1 MSRHL
6 GAVARSSLVLAVVG
20 TTLSGVD
27 AAALSATAPGTHT
40 VTIMDD
46 YFHIPAGSVAV
57 PDGWKFAGTV
67 MRVPGCHGSPF
78 LSVEFSVATPDGM
91 TEVAALPGATWQ
103 YSTSPQMLNIMAH
116 NGCPGVNIQTAAD
129 FLANIVVPNLHPG
142 ATIIKVSPGGALI
155 QQTVQNMQ
163 SVTQAANQKPSIT
176 GAAVRI
182 QYDRGGHL
190 VDEELGS
197 VVSCS
202 YLHSMAMFASPA
214 STTTTCNTYGI
225 SLARAP
231 AGHLDEFLNGPA
243 FGQILSSAKTDNVW
257 LHRMVNEQNA
267 RFQAATADFN
277 RIAAAN
283 LAQLKAEGDARV
295 ARAQEFDKQLAR
307 STQSSMN
314 NAQAAQNARTA
325 AAHQV
330 VNFASDR
337 ADYINPATGQVLNL
351 DYNANHS
358 WGSSDGRNV
367 VLNADAGYDP
377 NGSVNP
383 VQSSWVELIPKN

>member
-1 MSRHL
+1 MPPQL
-6 GAVARSSLVLAVVG
+6 GSVARSCLVLLVVC
-20 TTLSGVD
+20 TPWHTVE
-27 AAALSATAPGTHT
+27 AAATPPSGTHT

-46 YFHIPAGSVAV
+46 YFQIPAGSVAV

-78 LSVEFSVATPDGM
+78 LSLEYSLANPDGM
-91 TEVAALPGATWQ
+91 TALATLPGATWQ
-103 YSTSPQMLNIMAH
+103 YSTSPQMQNIMAH
-116 NGCPGVNIQTAAD
+116 NGCPGVNLQTAAD
-129 FLANIVVPNLHPG
+129 FLANIFVPNLHPG
-142 ATIIKVSPGGALI
+142 ATIIKVSAGGAHI
-155 QQTVQNMQ
+155 QQTVHNMQ
-163 SVTQAANQKPSIT
+163 SVAQGANQKPAVT

-182 QYDRGGHL
+182 EYDRGGQL
-190 VDEELGS
+190 VDEELSS

-202 YLHSMAMFASPA
+202 ELHSMAMFASPA

-231 AGHLDEFLNGPA
+231 RGHLDEFLNSPVY
-243 FGQILSSAKTDNVW
+243 GQILSSARTDDVW
-257 LHRMVNEQNA
+257 LHRMVSEQNA
-267 RFQAATADFN
+267 RFQKALSDFN
-277 RIAAAN
+277 RIAASN
-283 LAQLKAEGDARV
+283 RAQLKADSDARV
-295 ARAQEFDKQLAR
+295 KRAQDFDSQLAS

-325 AAHQV
+325 AAHRV

-337 ADYINPATGQVLNL
+337 ADYVNPATGQVLNL

-358 WGSSDGRNV
+358 WGASDGSSV
-367 VLNADAGYDP
+367 VLNSDATYDP
-377 NGSVNP
+377 NGSVSP

>member
-1 MSRHL
+1 MSLPL
-6 GAVARSSLVLAVVG
+6 GQVARLFLLLAVVC
-20 TTLSGVD
+20 TPRFTVD
-27 AAALSATAPGTHT
+27 AAAAAPSGTHT

-46 YFHIPAGSVAV
+46 FFHIPAGSVAV

-67 MRVPGCHGSPF
+67 MRVSGCHGSPF
-78 LSVEFSVATPDGM
+78 LSIEFSVAAPDG
-91 TEVAALPGATWQ
+91 TTAVAALPGATWQ
-103 YSTSPQMLNIMAH
+103 YSTSAQMQNIMAH
-116 NGCPGVNIQTAAD
+116 NGCPGVNIQTAAE

-142 ATIIKVSPGGALI
+142 ATIIKVSPGGALV
-155 QQTVQNMQ
+155 QQTVHNMQ
-163 SVTQAANQKPSIT
+163 SVTQATNQKPSVT
-176 GAAVRI
+176 GTAIRI

-190 VDEELGS
+190 VDEELSS

-202 YLHSMAMFASPA
+202 YLHSMAMFAQPA

-225 SLARAP
+225 SIARAP
-231 AGHLDEFLNGPA
+231 AGHLDEFLGGPD
-243 FGQILSSAKTDNVW
+243 FGQILNSTKTDNVW

-267 RFQAATADFN
+267 RFQAATAEFN

-283 LAQLKAEGDARV
+283 LAQLKAEGEAREE
-295 ARAQEFDKQLAR
+295 RAQEFDKQLAR
-307 STQSSMN
+307 STQSSMK

-325 AAHQV
+325 AAHGV

-358 WGSSDGRNV
+358 WGSSDGRSV
-367 VLNADAGYDP
+367 VLNSDSTYDP

-383 VQSSWVELIPKN
+383 LQSSWVELIPKN